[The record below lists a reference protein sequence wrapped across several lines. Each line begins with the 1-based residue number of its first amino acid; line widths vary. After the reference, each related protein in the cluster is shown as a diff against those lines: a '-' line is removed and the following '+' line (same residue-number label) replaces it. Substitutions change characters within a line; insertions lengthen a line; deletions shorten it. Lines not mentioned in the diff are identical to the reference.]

1 MLEAALKLGVCTAL
15 SEWALSMAL
24 SRTLG
29 AESNMVQRVA
39 SQRSRDPMA
48 NALYTALVCVAGVT
62 LATAGLRVLKVS
74 SGGGGGGGGY

>member
-1 MLEAALKLGVCTAL
+1 MLEAALKLGVCAAL

-48 NALYTALVCVAGVT
+48 NALYTALVCIAGVS
-62 LATAGLRVLKVS
+62 LATAGLKVVRMGTN
-74 SGGGGGGGGY
+74 SGGGGY

>member
-1 MLEAALKLGVCTAL
+1 MLEAALKLGVCSAL
-15 SEWALSMAL
+15 AEWGMSMAL

-48 NALYTALVCVAGVT
+48 NALYTALVCIAGVT
-62 LATAGLRVLKVS
+62 LATAGLKVVRM
-74 SGGGGGGGGY
+74 SGAGGGGGY